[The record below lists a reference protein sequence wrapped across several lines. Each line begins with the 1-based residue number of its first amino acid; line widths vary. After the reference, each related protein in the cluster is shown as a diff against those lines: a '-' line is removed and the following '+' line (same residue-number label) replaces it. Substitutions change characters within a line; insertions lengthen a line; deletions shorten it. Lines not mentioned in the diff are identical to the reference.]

1 VSRTWWPAILCLT
14 AAPAA
19 AQQIATS
26 PGPSAVSVT
35 VYRAPGRSA
44 AEAINLR
51 WLNGYALIT
60 ETRAV
65 TIPAGEADI
74 RFEGVAGGIQ
84 PESAIV
90 TGLPDGVAEK
100 NQDAYLLSPASLL
113 DRSLGARVHLRRT
126 SRATGRVREEDAVV
140 RTGADGGIVVETA
153 AGIEALR
160 CTGLPEAI
168 VYDRVPPGLSAK
180 PTLSVRTQ
188 SRRRTRA
195 TLTLSYLASG
205 FDWQANY
212 VGTLSPDGRAMDLF
226 AWVTLANGDET
237 SFARANTQAVAG
249 RLSRRDAARTPRSG
263 RASIALRC
271 FPLGTTSDIPLIE
284 FERMVDE
291 EEDEGYD
298 IVVTGSRVFAPP
310 PEPVMMAPPPVVAQ
324 QEELGDLKLYR
335 IPEPVTVAAMSQ
347 KQVVLLD
354 KPRVAVAAVFRRRIY
369 GQPDAAPVPTPR
381 VFVTRNRIV
390 DGLGVPL
397 PAGPIAVFVEAGG
410 RPLLIGQSAIDDR
423 AVDEDVEIT
432 LSPAPGVLSQLTRHT
447 LADNGVEYR
456 LTVTNDGSAAAK
468 FEAEFEGEIIGTG
481 SDAGTRLERRLGRP
495 LWRVSVPANGR
506 AALRYRQTR

>member
-1 VSRTWWPAILCLT
+1 MCALAGSLT
-14 AAPAA
+14 SASAA

-35 VYRAPGRSA
+35 VYRAPYRPA
-44 AEAINLR
+44 TDRLNLG

-60 ETRAV
+60 ETRTV

-100 NQDAYLLSPASLL
+100 NQDAYLLSPSSLL

-126 SRATGRVREEDAVV
+126 SRKTGRVREEDAIV
-140 RTGADGGIVVETA
+140 RTGANGGIVVQTA
-153 AGIEALR
+153 AGVEALR

-180 PTLSVRTQ
+180 PTLSVRTT
-188 SRRRTRA
+188 SARRARA
-195 TLTLSYLASG
+195 TLTLSYLATG

-212 VGTLSPDGRAMDLF
+212 VGTLSPDGTRMDLF

-237 SFARANTQAVAG
+237 SFRRASTQAVAG
-249 RLSRRDAARTPRSG
+249 RLNRGQVQRTPRAGG
-263 RASIALRC
+263 RPIRLDC
-271 FPLGTTSDIPLIE
+271 FPLGTTSDIPLTE
-284 FERMVDE
+284 FERD
-291 EEDEGYD
+291 EDEYEE
-298 IVVTGSRVFAPP
+298 IVVTGSRVAYEEVMVMPAPP
-310 PEPVMMAPPPVVAQ
+310 PPAPPALMAE
-324 QEELGDLKLYR
+324 QEDLGDLKLYR

-354 KPRVAVAAVFRRRIY
+354 KPRVAVAAVYRRRIY
-369 GQPDAAPVPTPR
+369 HAPDASSVPTPR
-381 VFVTRNRIV
+381 VFVARNRV
-390 DGLGVPL
+390 ADGLGLPL
-397 PAGPIAVFVEAGG
+397 PAGPVALFTDAGE
-410 RPLLIGQSAIDDR
+410 RPLLLGEGAIDDR

-432 LSPAPGVLSQLTRHT
+432 LSPAPGVRSRLTREDDKAAEH
-447 LADNGVEYR
+447 L
-456 LTVTNDGSAAAK
+456 LTVTNDRAAPSS
-468 FEAEFEGEIIGTG
+468 FEAEFEGEIVGVG
-481 SDAGTRLERRLGRP
+481 ADAATRLDRRLGRP
-495 LWRVSVPANGR
+495 LWRVTVPPNGR
-506 AALRYRQTR
+506 AALRYRLKS